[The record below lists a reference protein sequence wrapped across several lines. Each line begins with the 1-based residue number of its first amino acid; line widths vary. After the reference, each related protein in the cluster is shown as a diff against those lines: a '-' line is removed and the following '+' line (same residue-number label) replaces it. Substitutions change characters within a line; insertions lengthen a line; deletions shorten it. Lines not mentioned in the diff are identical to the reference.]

1 VVGVLLEQLT
11 RMDCCYRTLHWET
24 RRERRGATFS
34 PASPSEIQAFRK
46 LGLGGSVWGQLLK
59 IKQAEAAS

>member
-1 VVGVLLEQLT
+1 
-11 RMDCCYRTLHWET
+11 MDCCYRTLHWET